1 MAFIDRLYTTNFT
14 ITRTVFLRYF
24 FSVSKAF
31 RSWNDNRMTRNA
43 LLQLSPRQLK
53 DIGLVPG
60 DIDQISRR

>member
-1 MAFIDRLYTTNFT
+1 MAFIDRLHTKNFT

-24 FSVSKAF
+24 FSASKAF

-60 DIDQISRR
+60 DIDQISSR